1 MMNREKF
8 IEIMLDEDIKVSW
21 EGCNVFLGLEI
32 IRKYLPKSGIEG
44 ASHDIVYS
52 VDIDEIIEAGITEE
66 DVRKLR
72 SLNWLTEDEYL
83 ACFV

>member
-1 MMNREKF
+1 MNREKF